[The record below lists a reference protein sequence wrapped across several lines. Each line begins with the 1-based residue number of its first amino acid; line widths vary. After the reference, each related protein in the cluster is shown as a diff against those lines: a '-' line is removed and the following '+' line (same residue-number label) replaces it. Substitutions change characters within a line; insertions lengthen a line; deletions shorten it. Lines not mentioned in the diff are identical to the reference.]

1 MWKKEEKILL
11 FALLSIFAFV
21 TLVALVMLLSDPVQV
36 LAKEKTTSV
45 VQNETVPGVP
55 SNIRFFD
62 GKFYVAADL
71 NDIVITGDDLG
82 YYINGQFYAP
92 VGGFMLKIFYEEKA
106 AESND
111 QTDEPEDVE
120 DDEEEATYLQ
130 DDEDLDEDLDK
141 PGSDIEYADPKYD
154 GREYGVDFVI

>member
-11 FALLSIFAFV
+11 FAVLSIFAFV
-21 TLVALVMLLSDPVQV
+21 TLVALIMLLSDPVQAS
-36 LAKEKTTSV
+36 AKEKTTDV
-45 VQNETVPGVP
+45 VQTETVPGVP
-55 SNIRFFD
+55 SNIRYFD

-92 VGGFMLKIFYEEKA
+92 VGGFTLKIFYEEKGVQ
-106 AESND
+106 SNTQSD
-111 QTDEPEDVE
+111 DTEDVE

-130 DDEDLDEDLDK
+130 DDEELDEDLDE